1 MNKIISAIDKLL
13 QLSLIAMISTI
24 ILAVLWQV
32 LSRYLLQSPSSGSE
46 EIARFLLIWI
56 SLLGAVYSYRMKMH
70 LGLDVLVKKMQPKQ
84 ELATQL
90 LCHFLVLAFSVSVLF
105 LGGINLVILTFNP
118 VQISAALGIHMG
130 YVYMVLPLSG
140 VLMSLSAL
148 NELVT
153 TWQQRMLQK
162 EVH

>member
-1 MNKIISAIDKLL
+1 MNNIISAIDKVLKI
-13 QLSLIAMISTI
+13 SLIVMLSAI

-56 SLLGAVYSYRMKMH
+56 SLLGGVYSYRMKMH
-70 LGLDVLVKKMQPKQ
+70 LGLDVLVKKMPPKQ
-84 ELATQL
+84 EWASQI
-90 LCHFLVLAFSVSVLF
+90 LCHLLVLAFSMSVLVV
-105 LGGINLVILTFNP
+105 GGFNLVLLTFNP

-140 VLMSLSAL
+140 ILMSFSAL
-148 NELVT
+148 NELLT
-153 TWQQRMLQK
+153 TWQQRVPTT
-162 EVH
+162 EVN